1 MSRKVTKV
9 LAKKDATPAAQQQ
22 VEQTIIQFRNDFREA
37 TNGIDLAKIFNTDQS
52 GFSPE
57 HLSGRTL
64 EIRGTKKVFSTI
76 RSSHS
81 ASHQYTVQFMIS
93 AAGEL
98 VKPLFIILREINGV
112 FGERVINTMFRHEE
126 VYMQPSTNGKI
137 TKEILRLWFR
147 DLYFPNTGDESVLLL
162 DSLTTYRDRAAIN
175 REKPENQQ
183 YTVIIIPGGLTSYT
197 QPLDVFFNRQ
207 YKAFFLI
214 ISDHIHTH
222 HEEIKLNVRDTIIKM
237 HVLTHNQFRSPL
249 FQRFRQYSWKKA
261 GLIGNIDE
269 IGDADDENEDAWF
282 FDPNEFCFDDMS
294 LLQNPC
300 SSCNVQPS
308 FIRCA
313 WCKQYL
319 CFIHFYGEN
328 NENLHYCEDFQEQ

>member
-1 MSRKVTKV
+1 MPNFKASHSWLENWKKTNKIVSRKVTKV

-147 DLYFPNTGDESVLLL
+147 DLY
-162 DSLTTYRDRAAIN
+162 
-175 REKPENQQ
+175 
-183 YTVIIIPGGLTSYT
+183 YTIPGGLTSYT